1 MSEREQYEN
10 DTGKPEENDVRWNGK
25 RYIPVDPFDPDSVNA
40 ADCWNW
46 GLSSWIARAELAPQ
60 WRPIEE
66 APKDGSLFLT
76 YSTQAEWM
84 DGPQDCFGFAMWS
97 EIWQSFAT
105 DRCNWKDV
113 THWKP
118 LDTPED
124 A

>member
-60 WRPIEE
+60 WRPESK
-66 APKDGSLFLT
+66 APKGVPVIVRGGLAMKKT
-76 YSTQAEWM
+76 GGEWFSGM
-84 DGPQDCFGFAMWS
+84 EEPLYQRPL
-97 EIWQSFAT
+97 Q
-105 DRCNWKDV
+105 
-113 THWKP
+113 WKP
-118 LDTPED
+118 DCWMFIPEPPE
-124 A
+124 